1 MRKPKVLLVP
11 DSPNWAFDN
20 RCNALIK
27 HLSDSFFFEKV
38 YWKEMPDID
47 YSIFDLVYYAG
58 FYMIGSSRDKAW
70 GTFKK
75 EQIVTS
81 IPGLVSW
88 GVNEAIPFLNKSIG
102 FSVLN
107 SILLKDF
114 IDKTSAKIF
123 YTPNGVDINLFRPIP
138 RQSNDVFTIGWA
150 GHSGHKGKRLNIL
163 RKVVDGIPGATI
175 LVQDKEHYIPHNE
188 MPEFYNRL
196 DCYCCISE
204 SEGSNNSILE
214 AMACGLPVIST
225 PVGNAPEL
233 LKDGA
238 GVLIKD
244 DLSDLKEVII
254 TMMAD
259 ENIKEIGNKA
269 RREILHGWAWKERAL
284 QYKEMFDYALNY
296 E

>member
-1 MRKPKVLLVP
+1 
-11 DSPNWAFDN
+11 
-20 RCNALIK
+20 
-27 HLSDSFFFEKV
+27 
-38 YWKEMPDID
+38 MPDID

-188 MPEFYNRL
+188 MPEFYNRM

-225 PVGNAPEL
+225 PVGNVLRL
-233 LKDGA
+233 LKDCA